1 MSTTG
6 RALLVALAAV
16 LLVTGDALLA
26 PAGGQEQYT
35 KAPAEAHKGYSIVPG
50 LFSAQECNY
59 FESTQIP
66 SIRKFLHQYDP
77 LGIRFVF
84 LITIHMMAV

>member
-1 MSTTG
+1 MSRPMTT
-6 RALLVALAAV
+6 RNLAYWAVADLA
-16 LLVTGDALLA
+16 GS
-26 PAGGQEQYT
+26 PCQEIS
-35 KAPAEAHKGYSIVPG
+35 PR